1 MKRIFLTVV
10 ISLLLVSCGD
20 SDKKMIEIGEKV
32 LRDSLK
38 DPGSAVFESKYVK
51 SSSNDGFVC
60 GTVNAKNSYG
70 GYVGKRNYYVYVKVD
85 SGELTSHGPAK
96 IIDEND
102 DNGLQNFQSV
112 CQ

>member
-1 MKRIFLTVV
+1 MKRIFLTIV
-10 ISLLLVSCGD
+10 ISLFLASCGD
-20 SDKKMIEIGEKV
+20 SDKKMVEIGEKV

-38 DPGSAVFESKYVK
+38 DPGSAVFESRYVK

-70 GYVGKRNYYVYVKVD
+70 GYVGKRNYYVYIKVD
-85 SGELTSHGPAK
+85 DGKLLSHGPAK
-96 IIDEND
+96 IIDESD
-102 DNGLQNFQSV
+102 STGLENFQSV